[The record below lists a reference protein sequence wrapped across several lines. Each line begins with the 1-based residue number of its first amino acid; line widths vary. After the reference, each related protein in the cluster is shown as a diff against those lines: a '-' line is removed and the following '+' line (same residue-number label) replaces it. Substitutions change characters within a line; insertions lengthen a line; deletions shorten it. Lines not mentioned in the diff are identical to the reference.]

1 MFPEYSFKKYQF
13 YCYTLYVVCYRST
26 MYKVNTPMMNP
37 TKYYLVNCCFH
48 SIIQNIIT
56 VLLHSTAVT
65 SNNGTVCYACS
76 GQLAQDECHVVS
88 FCEHFEVMSY
98 FCID

>member
-1 MFPEYSFKKYQF
+1 M
-13 YCYTLYVVCYRST
+13 
-26 MYKVNTPMMNP
+26 
-37 TKYYLVNCCFH
+37 
-48 SIIQNIIT
+48 IIQNIIT

-76 GQLAQDECHVVS
+76 GQLAQDDCHVVS